1 MKTLLLLRHAKSSWK
16 EEGLADHDRP
26 LNKRG
31 KRDAPRMGKLLRK
44 EGLIPDVIVTS
55 TAKRARKTARMVAE
69 SSGYSGK
76 IVKSE
81 TLYQAGS
88 ERFSMVLSALPEE
101 VERVMLVG
109 HNPDLE
115 EFLETLIGESRGMPT
130 AALAEIR
137 LNIDSWKKLKPES
150 AGRLINMWSPRELV
164 KET

>member
-31 KRDAPRMGKLLRK
+31 KQDAPRMGELVRK

-55 TAKRARKTARMVAE
+55 TAKRARKTARLVAKG
-69 SSGYSGK
+69 SGYRGK

-81 TLYQAGS
+81 TLYQAGR
-88 ERFSMVLSALPEE
+88 EGFVEVLTALPEKI
-101 VERVMLVG
+101 ERVMLVG

-115 EFLETLIGESRGMPT
+115 EFLEIMIGKSQRMPT
-130 AALAEIR
+130 AALAEVR
-137 LNIDSWKKLKPES
+137 LNIDSWKRLKQES
-150 AGRLINMWSPRELV
+150 TGQLVNIWLPRELV
-164 KET
+164 EEI